1 MRILSAIYILT
12 ILKEKD
18 IGCTIAALWPSIFVQ
33 VALKLLRSITKG
45 DKFSGSEPETH
56 SDEPSELCSIGKRT
70 EDSEGNRELKKV
82 WIGCSLPEL
91 DLFITTERK
100 EQIKMARERIFEEG
114 QEDSLTIKISRLLK
128 RRLQRIC
135 VDEEDYVSMSEVVRG
150 EIEDYVKE
158 NERRLRQGKQASC

>member
-1 MRILSAIYILT
+1 
-12 ILKEKD
+12 
-18 IGCTIAALWPSIFVQ
+18 
-33 VALKLLRSITKG
+33 
-45 DKFSGSEPETH
+45 
-56 SDEPSELCSIGKRT
+56 
-70 EDSEGNRELKKV
+70 
-82 WIGCSLPEL
+82 
-91 DLFITTERK
+91 
-100 EQIKMARERIFEEG
+100 MARERIFEEG